1 MLLCS
6 IILYDGYF
14 HSSLLIATVTSEE
27 ENALPIKEH
36 RMLTLEVFV
45 NKSFMSLKYIIDYME
60 HKNWSYMLWTRSAAI
75 SQSCHKDNLLVSYVI
90 TFLKLQ
96 ETMFSNTDI
105 HATASDSHTA
115 AGVLLTTEG
124 TWI

>member
-1 MLLCS
+1 
-6 IILYDGYF
+6 
-14 HSSLLIATVTSEE
+14 
-27 ENALPIKEH
+27 
-36 RMLTLEVFV
+36 
-45 NKSFMSLKYIIDYME
+45 
-60 HKNWSYMLWTRSAAI
+60 MLWTRSAAI